1 VTPSDCVQANLPPLG
16 RALRRLLRG
25 QSLVEFTVML
35 PVLLIMLSGLVEYG
49 ILLNYYLDIID
60 AARDAA
66 RFAADGDPLAL
77 GDEFFEFVQNETIH
91 SLLKASDG
99 RIFWPES
106 PDETDCLDDVDG
118 DIVIST
124 FSVLSDPLMCAA
136 KGEAAPCVDK
146 WFTGSGGG
154 GENGN
159 SMCGAYSSTP
169 DLKQAGLNEM
179 LKGGGIPNAG
189 FVIVEIYYEYEQ
201 VLGLPWIKA
210 FAADPIVL
218 HAYSLMPNVHVE
230 PTPTP

>member
-1 VTPSDCVQANLPPLG
+1 LPG
-16 RALRRLLRG
+16 G

-66 RFAADGDPLAL
+66 RFAADGDPLAP
-77 GDEFFEFVQNETIH
+77 GDNFFTFVQNETIH

-106 PDETDCLDDVDG
+106 PDDDECLDDVHG
-118 DIVIST
+118 DIVVST

-159 SMCGAYSSTP
+159 SMCGAYSSSP
-169 DLKQAGLNEM
+169 DLKQAELNAM
-179 LKGGGIPNAG
+179 LSGGGIPNAG
-189 FVIVEIYYEYEQ
+189 FVIVEIYYEYKL
-201 VLGLPWIKA
+201 VLGLPWIEA

>member
-1 VTPSDCVQANLPPLG
+1 
-16 RALRRLLRG
+16 
-25 QSLVEFTVML
+25 ML

-66 RFAADGDPLAL
+66 RFAADGDPLTM
-77 GDEFFEFVQNETIH
+77 GDNFFTVVRNETTH

-99 RIFWPES
+99 RIDWPKN
-106 PDETDCLDDVDG
+106 PDATQCLNDVNG
-118 DIVIST
+118 DIVVTT
-124 FSVLSDPLMCAA
+124 FSVVSDPVVCAA

-154 GENGN
+154 GEDGN
-159 SMCGAYSSTP
+159 SMCGAYFSDP
-169 DLKQAGLNEM
+169 DLKEAGINAM
-179 LKGGGIPNAG
+179 LSGGGIPNAG
-189 FVIVEIYYEYEQ
+189 FVIVEVYYEYAQ
-201 VLGLPWIKA
+201 VLGLPWIRA

>member
-1 VTPSDCVQANLPPLG
+1 
-16 RALRRLLRG
+16 
-25 QSLVEFTVML
+25 ML

-66 RFAADGDPLAL
+66 RFAADGDPLTL
-77 GDEFFEFVQNETIH
+77 GDQFFTFVRNETKH

-99 RIFWPES
+99 RISWPES
-106 PDETDCLDDVDG
+106 PDEVECLDDVDG

-124 FSVLSDPLMCAA
+124 FSVLSDPLLCSA

-159 SMCGAYSSTP
+159 SMCSAYFSDP
-169 DLKQAGLNEM
+169 ELKEDALNTM
-179 LKGGGIPNAG
+179 LSGGGIPNSG
-189 FVIVEIYYEYEQ
+189 FVIVEIYYEYYQ
-201 VLGLPWIKA
+201 VLGLPWIRA
-210 FAADPIVL
+210 FAPDPIVL

>member
-1 VTPSDCVQANLPPLG
+1 LPG
-16 RALRRLLRG
+16 G

-66 RFAADGDPLAL
+66 RFAADGDPLTL
-77 GDEFFEFVQNETIH
+77 GDQFFTFVRNETKH

-99 RIFWPES
+99 RIDWGTEADPAECGV
-106 PDETDCLDDVDG
+106 EIKG

-124 FSVLSDPLMCAA
+124 FSVLSDPLLCSA

-159 SMCGAYSSTP
+159 SMCSAYFSDP
-169 DLKQAGLNEM
+169 ELKEDALNTM
-179 LKGGGIPNAG
+179 LSGGGIPNSG
-189 FVIVEIYYEYEQ
+189 FVIVEIYYEYYQ
-201 VLGLPWIKA
+201 VLGLPWIRA
-210 FAADPIVL
+210 FAPDPIVL

>member
-1 VTPSDCVQANLPPLG
+1 LNLDSLG
-16 RALRRLLRG
+16 RALRRLVRG

-35 PVLLIMLSGLVEYG
+35 PVLLIMLIEYG
-49 ILLNYYLDIID
+49 ILLNYYLDVID

-66 RFAADGDPLAL
+66 RFAADGDPLML
-77 GDEFFEFVQNETIH
+77 GDEFFTFVRNETKH

-99 RIFWPES
+99 RIEWFGTVADPAECGV
-106 PDETDCLDDVDG
+106 EIRG

-159 SMCGAYSSTP
+159 SMCGAYSSSP
-169 DLKQAGLNEM
+169 DLKQAALNEM

>member
-1 VTPSDCVQANLPPLG
+1 
-16 RALRRLLRG
+16 
-25 QSLVEFTVML
+25 ML

-66 RFAADGDPLAL
+66 RFAADGDPLTM
-77 GDEFFEFVQNETIH
+77 GDNFFTDIRNETTH

-99 RIFWPES
+99 RIDWPKN
-106 PDETDCLDDVDG
+106 PDATQCLNDVNG
-118 DIVIST
+118 DIVVTT
-124 FSVLSDPLMCAA
+124 FSVVSDPVVCAA

-154 GENGN
+154 GEDGN
-159 SMCGAYSSTP
+159 SMCGAYFSDP
-169 DLKQAGLNEM
+169 DLKEAGINAM
-179 LKGGGIPNAG
+179 LSGGGIPNAG
-189 FVIVEIYYEYEQ
+189 FVIVEVYYEYAQ
-201 VLGLPWIKA
+201 VLGLPWIRA